1 MISGTHLEGKTMGN
15 RENIATSRPHGDAI
29 EPVYPVDLV
38 HLSRQTL
45 GDRELERE
53 VLGLFVNQSTLY
65 LKRLQQAKSIKERK
79 SVAHTI
85 MGSARGL
92 GAWQVAD
99 EAAKFEA
106 HCTNS
111 TDCKGLANA
120 VDDANAYI
128 REIMC

>member
-1 MISGTHLEGKTMGN
+1 MG
-15 RENIATSRPHGDAI
+15 SRGNDAI
-29 EPVYPVDLV
+29 LSNRNNGTTLVYPVDLV

-45 GDRELERE
+45 GDRELEKE

-65 LKRLQQAKSIKERK
+65 LKRLQASKSIKERK

-85 MGSARGL
+85 LGSARGL
-92 GAWQVAD
+92 GAWQVAE
-99 EAAKFEA
+99 EAAKFEK
-106 HCTNS
+106 HCDIASN
-111 TDCKGLANA
+111 CENLANA